1 MTTQPL
7 LRLLPFVTALV
18 TALPAQDWTDDQLV
32 AESNGFQSLAL
43 TPQIE
48 QVGKLLAS
56 KAQAFSAIVARIHG
70 DHREYRL
77 KVDLL
82 LDELCDPNWRVRE
95 NAERSLV
102 EIGGRARTV
111 IQQRRDDYEVLEQHI
126 RCGRILEALDAKGT
140 EQEDRERK
148 LLQGLV
154 RTALYLDGEDRLL
167 RSLRSALGHTDTSIA
182 GGAIRAIGKHGGD
195 NEADAV
201 AMMVKFKS
209 GLHRSI
215 ALSALG
221 RMKSAKALAHCRGML
236 LGGIKEGPLEGV
248 ELNRTEAMSIVR
260 GLRTRTDEGAKALLV
275 DLGKHSD
282 SVIAKGATVAIPAE
296 TSKVEA
302 QLTIDGKL
310 HVDGKLGQAFG
321 DSFAVEGAFA
331 GVNIAELSIS
341 DCSSFDFPKHVVNK
355 STDTMIFLNQGS
367 RVAGKVLSIDPES
380 VRLQSPMFGELTLA
394 RKEIQG
400 MAFDPTLNRLV
411 GASVDHDRL
420 RLRTGKFLDGKIV
433 RIESD
438 KVILESTAGKVHQIP
453 VTEVGGMLFKR
464 PRMTEPDAISYVRMD
479 LVTGERLLGFVAQS
493 TGDHVAITVPLVGAT
508 ALPWS
513 AVNRVELGVGGG
525 AMWGFTLIADY
536 SDNRIVEVDDQGRIV
551 FVLEEIFGAWDAE
564 CLDNDNLLIT
574 EFSVSRVQEVNRKG
588 ETIWQFEDLKNPY
601 DADRLPNGNTLI
613 ADTFASRVIEVNPE
627 GKIVWSY
634 AQDIRPFDC
643 DRLANGNTLIAD
655 VLKDRV
661 LEVSPAG
668 EIVWEG
674 KSLPNAHDA
683 DRLPNGNTLVT
694 LRNKGTVLEID
705 RDGKIVFELSGL
717 SSPSDADRLPN
728 GNTIVAENT
737 RVREFDRHGNEV
749 WKREM
754 TWAVEVNRY

>member
-1 MTTQPL
+1 MTPL
-7 LRLLPFVTALV
+7 PLPRLLSIVTALV
-18 TALPAQDWTDDQLV
+18 AALPAQDWADDQLIS
-32 AESNGFQSLAL
+32 ESNGFQSLSL
-43 TPQIE
+43 TAQFE
-48 QVGKLLAS
+48 QVGRLVAA
-56 KAQAFSAIVARIHG
+56 KAQSFTAIVARIHG

-77 KVDLL
+77 KVDRL
-82 LDELCDPNWRVRE
+82 LDELCDPNWKVRE

-154 RTALYLDGEDRLL
+154 RTSLYLDGDDRLL

-182 GGAIRAIGKHGGD
+182 GGAIRAIGKHGTD

-221 RMKSAKALAHCRGML
+221 RMKSAKSLAHCRGML
-236 LGGIKEGPLEGV
+236 LSGIKDGPLKGV

-260 GLRTRTDEGAKALLV
+260 GLRTRSDDGAKQLLV
-275 DLGKHSD
+275 DLGKHTD
-282 SVIAKGATVAIPAE
+282 TVIAMGAAVAIPAE
-296 TSKVEA
+296 VSKVET
-302 QLTIDGKL
+302 QLTIDGLKQ
-310 HVDGKLGQAFG
+310 VPGKLGPAFG
-321 DSFAVEGAFA
+321 DSFAIEGAFA
-331 GVNIAELSIS
+331 GVNVAELTIS
-341 DCSSFDFPKHVVNK
+341 DCSTFEFPLHAVKK
-355 STDTMIFLNQGS
+355 TEDTMVFLNQGS

-380 VRLQSPMFGELTLA
+380 VRLQSPIFGALTLA
-394 RKEIQG
+394 RSEIQG
-400 MAFDPTLNRLV
+400 MAFDPSLDRLV

-420 RLRTGKFLDGKIV
+420 RLRDGKFLDGKIA
-433 RIESD
+433 RIEAG
-438 KVILESTAGKVHQIP
+438 KVVLESTVGEVHQIP
-453 VTEVGGMLFKR
+453 VADVGGILFKR
-464 PRMTEPDAISYVRMD
+464 PRLVEPDAISYMRMD

-493 TGDHVAITVPLVGAT
+493 TGDHVALTVPRLGAK

-513 AVNRVELGVGGG
+513 AVNRVERGVGGG

-564 CLDNDNLLIT
+564 CLDSGNLLIT

-634 AQDIRPFDC
+634 STDIRPFDC

-668 EIVWEG
+668 EVVWEAKG
-674 KSLPNAHDA
+674 LPNAHDA

-694 LRNKGTVLEID
+694 LRNKGAVMEID

-749 WKREM
+749 WKKEM